1 MDIQPSVLGY
11 ISIAK
16 DWLTLMIAGCG
27 VWVAWQG
34 LRTWRRQ
41 LKGTSQFDVAKRLM
55 LKVYQIRR
63 DIEYCR
69 SSVRKISIF
78 THNEDG
84 QPIPEREQI
93 RYSSDREMKD
103 RFKYIIKTS
112 SEMDFLLFE
121 SEIILGKEIRDFF
134 QPIEEVCYIL
144 RDSIEEYTEDYNQKD
159 GRVGDAEER
168 NRYRELRQIIYSR
181 KGDAIQTKVDS
192 AVCEIEKF
200 IKPFTCMVD

>member
-1 MDIQPSVLGY
+1 MDIQPSLLGY

-16 DWLTLMIAGCG
+16 DWLTLIIAGCG

-55 LKVYQIRR
+55 LKVYQVRR

-84 QPIPEREQI
+84 KPIPEREQL
-93 RYSSDREMKD
+93 RYSSDREMKG
-103 RFKYIIKTS
+103 RFKYTLKTI
-112 SEMDFLLFE
+112 SEMRSGFE
-121 SEIILGKEIRDFF
+121 KLD
-134 QPIEEVCYIL
+134 
-144 RDSIEEYTEDYNQKD
+144 
-159 GRVGDAEER
+159 
-168 NRYRELRQIIYSR
+168 RELRW
-181 KGDAIQTKVDS
+181 T
-192 AVCEIEKF
+192 
-200 IKPFTCMVD
+200 

>member
-1 MDIQPSVLGY
+1 MDIQPSLLGY

-16 DWLTLMIAGCG
+16 DRLTLIIAGCG
-27 VWVAWQG
+27 VGVAWQG

-69 SSVRKISIF
+69 SSVRKISIS

-84 QPIPEREQI
+84 QPIPEREQL

-121 SEIILGKEIRDFF
+121 SEIILGKELREFF
-134 QPIEEVCYIL
+134 QPIEEVCYML

-159 GRVGDAEER
+159 GRFHDAEEK

-192 AVCEIEKF
+192 AVREIEKF
-200 IKPFTCMVD
+200 IKPYVHG

>member
-1 MDIQPSVLGY
+1 MDIQPSLLGY

-16 DWLTLMIAGCG
+16 DWLTLIIAGCG

-55 LKVYQIRR
+55 LKVYQIKQ

-84 QPIPEREQI
+84 KPIPEREQL
-93 RYSSDREMKD
+93 RYSSDREMKS
-103 RFKYIIKTS
+103 RFKYTLKTI
-112 SEMDFLLFE
+112 SEMDFLLFG
-121 SEIILGKEIRDFF
+121 SEIILDKKLRELF
-134 QPIEEVCYIL
+134 QPIEEVCYVL
-144 RDSIEEYTEDYNQKD
+144 RDSIEEYTEDYNQKN
-159 GRVGDAEER
+159 GRFRDDEER

-192 AVCEIEKF
+192 AVREIEKF
-200 IKPFTCMVD
+200 IKPYVHG

>member
-1 MDIQPSVLGY
+1 MDIQPSLLGY

-16 DWLTLMIAGCG
+16 DWLTLLIAGCG

-34 LRTWRRQ
+34 LKTWRRQ

-78 THNEDG
+78 THHEDG
-84 QPIPEREQI
+84 QPIPEREQL
-93 RYSSDREMKD
+93 RYSSDREMKG
-103 RFKYIIKTS
+103 RFKYIIETS

-121 SEIILGKEIRDFF
+121 SEIILGKELRELF
-134 QPIEEVCYIL
+134 QPIEEVCYTL

-159 GRVGDAEER
+159 DKFRDAEER

-181 KGDAIQTKVDS
+181 KGDAIQAKVDS
-192 AVCEIEKF
+192 AVSEIEKF
-200 IKPFTCMVD
+200 IKPYVHG

>member
-1 MDIQPSVLGY
+1 MDIQPSLLGY

-16 DWLTLMIAGCG
+16 DWLTLIIAGCG

-84 QPIPEREQI
+84 KPIPEREQL
-93 RYSSDREMKD
+93 RYSSDREMKS
-103 RFKYIIKTS
+103 RFKYTLKTI

-121 SEIILGKEIRDFF
+121 SEIILDKKLRELF
-134 QPIEEVCYIL
+134 QPIEEVCYVL
-144 RDSIEEYTEDYNQKD
+144 RDSIEEYTEDYNQKN
-159 GRVGDAEER
+159 GRFRDDEER

-181 KGDAIQTKVDS
+181 KGDAIQTKVNS
-192 AVCEIEKF
+192 AVREIEKF
-200 IKPFTCMVD
+200 IKPYVHG

>member
-1 MDIQPSVLGY
+1 MDIQPPLLGY

-16 DWLTLMIAGCG
+16 DWLTLIIAGCG

-34 LRTWRRQ
+34 LKTWRRQ

-84 QPIPEREQI
+84 QPIPEREQL
-93 RYSSDREMKD
+93 RYSSDREMKG
-103 RFKYIIKTS
+103 RFKYIIETS

-121 SEIILGKEIRDFF
+121 SEIILGKKLREFF
-134 QPIEEVCYIL
+134 QPIEEVCYTL

-159 GRVGDAEER
+159 GKFRDAEER

-192 AVCEIEKF
+192 AVREIEKF
-200 IKPFTCMVD
+200 IKPYVHG

>member
-1 MDIQPSVLGY
+1 MDIQPSLLGY

-16 DWLTLMIAGCG
+16 DWLTLIIAGCG

-55 LKVYQIRR
+55 LKVYQIKQ

-84 QPIPEREQI
+84 KPIPEREQL
-93 RYSSDREMKD
+93 RYSSDREMKS
-103 RFKYIIKTS
+103 RFKYTLKTI

-121 SEIILGKEIRDFF
+121 SEIILDKKLRELF
-134 QPIEEVCYIL
+134 QPIEEVCYVL
-144 RDSIEEYTEDYNQKD
+144 RDSIEEYTEDYNQKN
-159 GRVGDAEER
+159 GRFRDDEER

-192 AVCEIEKF
+192 AVREIEKF
-200 IKPFTCMVD
+200 IKPYVHG